1 MTKSHGIKVLAAAC
15 LFACAAT
22 SQAAFILQDSDG
34 NLVESVVSP
43 YNDFAGLL
51 SANGI
56 SHYTLGASLWTEG
69 PGTVD
74 YYYVGKE
81 AGYNN
86 RFTAGAHSLSTGT
99 TQFVNNF
106 ASPVYIGSQ
115 TVGAGLLDFGFC
127 AYSAGNYL
135 QGCLSNA
142 QNDGV
147 GALSW
152 QSIAMSIVGD
162 AAWLF
167 WDDSGAGPDD
177 NHDDM
182 LIRAVFTPAP
192 TSVPEPGTLALLGMG
207 LVGAAFARRRARR

>member
-1 MTKSHGIKVLAAAC
+1 MTKNHVIKVLAATG

-22 SQAAFILQDSDG
+22 SQAAFILNDNDS
-34 NLVESVVSP
+34 NLVTSVVSP
-43 YNDFAGLL
+43 YNDFVGALA
-51 SANGI
+51 ANGVMN
-56 SHYTLGASLWTEG
+56 YTLGASLWTDG

-74 YYYVGKE
+74 YYYVAKE

-86 RFTAGAHSLSTGT
+86 RFTAGSLTRATGT
-99 TQFVNNF
+99 TQLVNHF
-106 ASPVYIGSQ
+106 AAPVFIGSQ
-115 TVGAGLLDFGFC
+115 AVGSGVLDFGFC
-127 AYSAGNYL
+127 AYSAGGYL

-162 AAWLF
+162 SAWLF

-182 LIRAVFTPAP
+182 LIRAVFTPA
-192 TSVPEPGTLALLGMG
+192 TSVPEPGTLGLLGMG
-207 LVGAAFARRRARR
+207 LVGAAFARRRAQR